1 MENVNF
7 EGLEDA
13 INAANDLL
21 KSVKSITKELNK
33 GLATAEQEAENP
45 QEVQVLRAK
54 VNRLINKALSGQDV
68 TADINKLTNEFKNTK

>member
-13 INAANDLL
+13 IQATNDLL

-33 GLATAEQEAENP
+33 GLNTAKQQSDNP
-45 QEVQVLRAK
+45 QQIQTLQAK
-54 VNRLINKALSGQDV
+54 VNRLINKALRGEDV
-68 TADINKLTNEFKNTK
+68 TADINKLTNEFKDTK

>member
-7 EGLEDA
+7 EGLEGA
-13 INAANDLL
+13 ISAANDLL

-33 GLATAEQEAENP
+33 GLVTAEQEADNP
-45 QEVQVLRAK
+45 QELQMLRAK

>member
-13 INAANDLL
+13 ISAANDLL

-33 GLATAEQEAENP
+33 GLITAEQEADNP